1 MADEQKPTGE
11 QASTGEQKPAG
22 EQKPRITLDPSKF
35 TINDDGQV
43 VIADPAFAD
52 ALRSA
57 ANDDTDDNNGH
68 GVMVGVIVSF

>member
-1 MADEQKPTGE
+1 MADEQKPASE
-11 QASTGEQKPAG
+11 QTPAD

-43 VIADPAFAD
+43 VIVDPTFAE
-52 ALRSA
+52 ALRTA
-57 ANDDTDDNNGH
+57 ASEETDDDNNGH

>member
-1 MADEQKPTGE
+1 MAEEQKSPE
-11 QASTGEQKPAG
+11 

-35 TINDDGQV
+35 RIDENGQV
-43 VIADPAFAD
+43 TIVDPAFAD

-57 ANDDTDDNNGH
+57 ASDDTDDNNGH